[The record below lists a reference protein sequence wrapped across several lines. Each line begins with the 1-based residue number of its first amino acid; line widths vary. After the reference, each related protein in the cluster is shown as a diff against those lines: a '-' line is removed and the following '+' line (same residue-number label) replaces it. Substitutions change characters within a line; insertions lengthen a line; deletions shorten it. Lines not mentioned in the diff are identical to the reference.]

1 MGSESI
7 CTQAFQWGQ
16 KWLRYVHCC
25 FSLSNCHQPINS
37 GSKCLLSLSVSHAC
51 EPSMCAR
58 KIGMQHTWHLNYV
71 QGPNHHYKNMSFP
84 PLAFITLLLL
94 AAKLSMHSWKELELC
109 HDLQIYIIESTTT
122 QSFNFCNFLPHS
134 TFSYQFGSVF
144 LTLLAVVSLADNQIN
159 ADS

>member
-84 PLAFITLLLL
+84 PLAFITLLSLL
-94 AAKLSMHSWKELELC
+94 QNCQCILEKNWNFAMIC
-109 HDLQIYIIESTTT
+109 RYIYIYESTTT
-122 QSFNFCNFLPHS
+122 QSLIFA
-134 TFSYQFGSVF
+134 TFFHIQLS
-144 LTLLAVVSLADNQIN
+144 AISLGPFF
-159 ADS
+159 